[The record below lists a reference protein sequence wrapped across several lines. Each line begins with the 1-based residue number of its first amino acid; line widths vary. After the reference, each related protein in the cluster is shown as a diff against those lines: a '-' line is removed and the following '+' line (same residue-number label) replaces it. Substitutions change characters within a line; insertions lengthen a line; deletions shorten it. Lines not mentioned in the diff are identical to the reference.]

1 MGLHVEEA
9 RLQERSLAHAKDDVM
24 NERRLGRKRER
35 AKRSSIQG
43 RMLCGCLDWLLGLA
57 VLVQAL
63 VESAH
68 GWLGARQGIEKRD
81 YRLDINLR
89 EEKDGSEVVQC
100 LSDQQD

>member
-1 MGLHVEEA
+1 
-9 RLQERSLAHAKDDVM
+9 
-24 NERRLGRKRER
+24 
-35 AKRSSIQG
+35 
-43 RMLCGCLDWLLGLA
+43 LGLA